1 LDIRALLAHCSQKKN
16 LSGFSEQSII
26 DHADLLIQPCD
37 ILVPAA
43 TERSITSDN
52 AQKLQCRIIA
62 EGANGPTTPD
72 ADKIIEQRGDIMIIP
87 DILCNAGGV
96 IVSYFEWV
104 QDLQRY
110 FWTERE
116 VIERME
122 KSLHRSFSAVLER
135 AKRDGTSLRHAA
147 MATGVE
153 IVRQAKRQRGLFP

>member
-43 TERSITSDN
+43 TERSITSHN
-52 AQKLQCRIIA
+52 AGKLQCRIIA

-72 ADKIIEQRGDIMIIP
+72 ADKIIEQRGDILTIP

-122 KSLHRSFSAVLER
+122 KSLHRSFSAVLDR
-135 AKRDGTSLRHAA
+135 ANRDKTSLRHAA
-147 MATGVE
+147 MAMGVE